1 MDMNKLQAAVAKF
14 EAAHESLGEI
24 NARLQAVEQVAAE
37 VHSRCGSFDILGPGG
52 VGASWRPGAE
62 ALSRLADNPQF
73 ASVVEAA
80 QRNQAVSLFNV
91 RANLDRSIKAALV
104 NEGGADS
111 NGANTMP
118 SRPDRGPLVGPAMRP
133 LRLLD
138 VLPSRPVTGDAVEYV
153 RLIVEGDAAGQE
165 GEGSPKARLDLNGE
179 SARAEIETVAGWTP
193 ASKQVLADHG
203 ALQGQIDLV
212 IRHKVLSALE
222 HKLINGQG
230 GSGAIEGFL
239 TAGTLFVPTI
249 GTTAA
254 DVIGE
259 ALVTQA
265 NLGFQPNLVLLNP
278 LDWYRIQITKTE
290 TEGEYIFGSPTMP
303 VPPALWNTAIVVT
316 PSVAQGTGLT
326 VDTAYTSLLDR
337 QQLVVTLSNSH
348 EDYFVRNL
356 VAILG
361 ELRAGLEVLHESAVY
376 HFDLPDGE
384 ITSG

>member
-1 MDMNKLQAAVAKF
+1 
-14 EAAHESLGEI
+14 
-24 NARLQAVEQVAAE
+24 
-37 VHSRCGSFDILGPGG
+37 
-52 VGASWRPGAE
+52 
-62 ALSRLADNPQF
+62 
-73 ASVVEAA
+73 
-80 QRNQAVSLFNV
+80 
-91 RANLDRSIKAALV
+91 
-104 NEGGADS
+104 
-111 NGANTMP
+111 
-118 SRPDRGPLVGPAMRP
+118 
-133 LRLLD
+133 
-138 VLPSRPVTGDAVEYV
+138 
-153 RLIVEGDAAGQE
+153 
-165 GEGSPKARLDLNGE
+165 
-179 SARAEIETVAGWTP
+179 
-193 ASKQVLADHG
+193 
-203 ALQGQIDLV
+203 V

-361 ELRAGLEVLHESAVY
+361 ELRAGLEVLHVSAVY